1 MKFFGT
7 AFLCGCSLCCTRC
20 RLDYPPQFGKWARVP
35 PSDLGANPKE
45 RQKSSLHKTQLL
57 TLYMKSFGVTIEIK
71 PRQQF
76 FYMLSTV
83 SSARLCFFL
92 DFFTAFCPLGSK
104 RVNSLWG
111 ACNYG
116 SLPSI
121 HLLLGYF
128 LLSSETSFSRIAK
141 TARQRAL
148 CCRSAAAPVMKRG
161 EKNLR
166 GQVNV
171 KFNIFLR

>member
-1 MKFFGT
+1 MSSRS
-7 AFLCGCSLCCTRC
+7 SLRSWGG
-20 RLDYPPQFGKWARVP
+20 P
-35 PSDLGANPKE
+35 E
-45 RQKSSLHKTQLL
+45 RAASLHKAQLL
-57 TLYMKSFGVTIEIK
+57 TFYVKSFGVTIEIK

-76 FYMLSTV
+76 FYMLLHFCTIM
-83 SSARLCFFL
+83 FFFGI
-92 DFFTAFCPLGSK
+92 FFTAFCPLGSK

-128 LLSSETSFSRIAK
+128 FLSSGKSFSRIAK
-141 TARQRAL
+141 TARQRAP
-148 CCRSAAAPVMKRG
+148 CCRSAAAPVVKRG

-166 GQVNV
+166 DEVNV
-171 KFNIFLR
+171 KFNIF

>member
-1 MKFFGT
+1 MSSRS
-7 AFLCGCSLCCTRC
+7 SLRSWSE
-20 RLDYPPQFGKWARVP
+20 P
-35 PSDLGANPKE
+35 E
-45 RQKSSLHKTQLL
+45 RAASLHKAQLL
-57 TLYMKSFGVTIEIK
+57 TLYVKSFGVTIEIK

-76 FYMLSTV
+76 FYMLLTV
-83 SSARLCFFL
+83 SSARLCFFWI
-92 DFFTAFCPLGSK
+92 FFTAFCPLGSK

-128 LLSSETSFSRIAK
+128 FLSSGKSFSRIAK
-141 TARQRAL
+141 TARQRAP
-148 CCRSAAAPVMKRG
+148 CCRSAAAPVVKRG

-166 GQVNV
+166 DEVNV

>member
-1 MKFFGT
+1 MSSRS
-7 AFLCGCSLCCTRC
+7 SLRSWGG
-20 RLDYPPQFGKWARVP
+20 P
-35 PSDLGANPKE
+35 E
-45 RQKSSLHKTQLL
+45 RAASLHKAQLL
-57 TLYMKSFGVTIEIK
+57 TFYVKSFGVTIEIK
-71 PRQQF
+71 TRQQF
-76 FYMLSTV
+76 FYMLLHFCTIM
-83 SSARLCFFL
+83 FFFGI
-92 DFFTAFCPLGSK
+92 FFTAFCPLGSK

-128 LLSSETSFSRIAK
+128 FLSSGKSFSRIAK
-141 TARQRAL
+141 TARQRAP
-148 CCRSAAAPVMKRG
+148 CCRSAAPPVVKRG

-166 GQVNV
+166 GEGNV

>member
-1 MKFFGT
+1 MSSRS
-7 AFLCGCSLCCTRC
+7 SLRSWGG
-20 RLDYPPQFGKWARVP
+20 P
-35 PSDLGANPKE
+35 E
-45 RQKSSLHKTQLL
+45 RATSLHKAQLL
-57 TLYMKSFGVTIEIK
+57 TLYVKSFGVTIEIK

-76 FYMLSTV
+76 FYMLLTV
-83 SSARLCFFL
+83 SSARLCFFWI
-92 DFFTAFCPLGSK
+92 FFTAFCPLGSK

-128 LLSSETSFSRIAK
+128 FFSSGKSFSRIAK
-141 TARQRAL
+141 TARQRAP
-148 CCRSAAAPVMKRG
+148 CCRSAAAPVVKRG

-166 GQVNV
+166 DEVNV

>member
-1 MKFFGT
+1 MSSRS
-7 AFLCGCSLCCTRC
+7 SLRSWGG
-20 RLDYPPQFGKWARVP
+20 P
-35 PSDLGANPKE
+35 E
-45 RQKSSLHKTQLL
+45 RATSLHKAQLL
-57 TLYMKSFGVTIEIK
+57 TLYVKSFGVTIEIK

-76 FYMLSTV
+76 FYMLLTV
-83 SSARLCFFL
+83 SSARLCFFWI
-92 DFFTAFCPLGSK
+92 FFTAFCPLGSK

-128 LLSSETSFSRIAK
+128 FLSSGKSFSRIAK
-141 TARQRAL
+141 TARQRAP
-148 CCRSAAAPVMKRG
+148 CCRSAAAPVVKRG

-166 GQVNV
+166 DEVNV

>member
-1 MKFFGT
+1 MSSRS
-7 AFLCGCSLCCTRC
+7 SLRSWGG
-20 RLDYPPQFGKWARVP
+20 P
-35 PSDLGANPKE
+35 E
-45 RQKSSLHKTQLL
+45 RAASLHKAQLL
-57 TLYMKSFGVTIEIK
+57 TFYLKSFGVTIEIK

-76 FYMLSTV
+76 FYMLLHFCTIMF
-83 SSARLCFFL
+83 FFL
-92 DFFTAFCPLGSK
+92 IFFTPFCPLGSK

-128 LLSSETSFSRIAK
+128 FLSSGKSFSRIAK
-141 TARQRAL
+141 TARQRAP
-148 CCRSAAAPVMKRG
+148 CCRSAAPPVVKRG

-166 GQVNV
+166 GEGNV

>member
-1 MKFFGT
+1 MSSRS
-7 AFLCGCSLCCTRC
+7 SLRSWGG
-20 RLDYPPQFGKWARVP
+20 P
-35 PSDLGANPKE
+35 E
-45 RQKSSLHKTQLL
+45 RATSLHKAQRL
-57 TLYMKSFGVTIEIK
+57 TLYVKSFGVTIEIK
-71 PRQQF
+71 PRQRF
-76 FYMLSTV
+76 FCMLLTV
-83 SSARLCFFL
+83 SSARLCFFWI
-92 DFFTAFCPLGSK
+92 FFTAFCPLGSK

-128 LLSSETSFSRIAK
+128 FLSSGKSFSRIAK
-141 TARQRAL
+141 TARQRAP
-148 CCRSAAAPVMKRG
+148 CCRSAAAPVVKRG

-166 GQVNV
+166 DEVNV

>member
-1 MKFFGT
+1 MSSRS
-7 AFLCGCSLCCTRC
+7 SLRSWGG
-20 RLDYPPQFGKWARVP
+20 P
-35 PSDLGANPKE
+35 E
-45 RQKSSLHKTQLL
+45 RAASLHKAQLL
-57 TLYMKSFGVTIEIK
+57 TLYVKSFGVTIEIK

-76 FYMLSTV
+76 FYMLLTV
-83 SSARLCFFL
+83 SSARLFFFWI
-92 DFFTAFCPLGSK
+92 FFTAFCPLGSK

-128 LLSSETSFSRIAK
+128 FLSSGKSFSRIAK
-141 TARQRAL
+141 TARQRAP
-148 CCRSAAAPVMKRG
+148 CCRSAAAPVVERG

-166 GQVNV
+166 DEVNV

>member
-1 MKFFGT
+1 MSSRS
-7 AFLCGCSLCCTRC
+7 SLRSWGG
-20 RLDYPPQFGKWARVP
+20 P
-35 PSDLGANPKE
+35 E
-45 RQKSSLHKTQLL
+45 RAASLHKAQLL
-57 TLYMKSFGVTIEIK
+57 TFYVKSFGVTIEIK
-71 PRQQF
+71 TRQQF
-76 FYMLSTV
+76 FYMLLHFCTIM
-83 SSARLCFFL
+83 FFFWI
-92 DFFTAFCPLGSK
+92 FFTAFCPLGSK

-128 LLSSETSFSRIAK
+128 FLSSGKSFSRIAK
-141 TARQRAL
+141 TARQRAP
-148 CCRSAAAPVMKRG
+148 CCRSAAAPVVKRG

-166 GQVNV
+166 DEVNV

>member
-1 MKFFGT
+1 MSSRS
-7 AFLCGCSLCCTRC
+7 SLRSWGG
-20 RLDYPPQFGKWARVP
+20 P
-35 PSDLGANPKE
+35 E
-45 RQKSSLHKTQLL
+45 RAASLHKAQLL
-57 TLYMKSFGVTIEIK
+57 TLYVKSFGVTIEIK

-76 FYMLSTV
+76 FYMLLTV
-83 SSARLCFFL
+83 SSARLCFFWI
-92 DFFTAFCPLGSK
+92 FFTAFCPLGSK

-128 LLSSETSFSRIAK
+128 FLSSGKSFSRIAK
-141 TARQRAL
+141 TARQRAP
-148 CCRSAAAPVMKRG
+148 CCRSAAAPVVKRG

-166 GQVNV
+166 DEVNV

>member
-1 MKFFGT
+1 MSSRS
-7 AFLCGCSLCCTRC
+7 SLRSWSG
-20 RLDYPPQFGKWARVP
+20 P
-35 PSDLGANPKE
+35 E
-45 RQKSSLHKTQLL
+45 RAASLHKAQLL
-57 TLYMKSFGVTIEIK
+57 TLYVKSFGVTIEIK

-76 FYMLSTV
+76 FYMLLTV
-83 SSARLCFFL
+83 SSARLCFFWI
-92 DFFTAFCPLGSK
+92 FFTAFCPLGSK

-128 LLSSETSFSRIAK
+128 FLSSGKSFSRIAK
-141 TARQRAL
+141 TARQRAP
-148 CCRSAAAPVMKRG
+148 CCRSAAAPVVKRG

-166 GQVNV
+166 DEVNV

>member
-1 MKFFGT
+1 MSSRS
-7 AFLCGCSLCCTRC
+7 SLRSWGG
-20 RLDYPPQFGKWARVP
+20 P
-35 PSDLGANPKE
+35 E
-45 RQKSSLHKTQLL
+45 RAASLHKAQLL
-57 TLYMKSFGVTIEIK
+57 TFYVKSFGVTIEIK

-76 FYMLSTV
+76 FYMLLHFCTIM
-83 SSARLCFFL
+83 FFFGI
-92 DFFTAFCPLGSK
+92 FFTAFCPLGSK

-128 LLSSETSFSRIAK
+128 FLSSGKSFSRIAK
-141 TARQRAL
+141 TARQRAP
-148 CCRSAAAPVMKRG
+148 CCRSAAPPVVKRG

-166 GQVNV
+166 DEVNV
-171 KFNIFLR
+171 KFNIF

>member
-1 MKFFGT
+1 MSSRS
-7 AFLCGCSLCCTRC
+7 SLRSWGG
-20 RLDYPPQFGKWARVP
+20 P
-35 PSDLGANPKE
+35 E
-45 RQKSSLHKTQLL
+45 RAASLHKAQLL
-57 TLYMKSFGVTIEIK
+57 TLYVKSFGVTIEIK

-76 FYMLSTV
+76 FYMLLTV

-121 HLLLGYF
+121 HLLRGCF
-128 LLSSETSFSRIAK
+128 FLSSGKSFSRIAK
-141 TARQRAL
+141 TARQRAP
-148 CCRSAAAPVMKRG
+148 CCRSAAAPVVNRG

-166 GQVNV
+166 DEVNV

>member
-1 MKFFGT
+1 MSSRS
-7 AFLCGCSLCCTRC
+7 SLRSWGG
-20 RLDYPPQFGKWARVP
+20 P
-35 PSDLGANPKE
+35 E
-45 RQKSSLHKTQLL
+45 RAASLHKAQLL
-57 TLYMKSFGVTIEIK
+57 TFYLKSFGVTIEIK

-76 FYMLSTV
+76 FYMLLHFCTIM
-83 SSARLCFFL
+83 FFFWI
-92 DFFTAFCPLGSK
+92 FFTAFCPLGSK

-128 LLSSETSFSRIAK
+128 FLSSGTSFSRIAN
-141 TARQRAL
+141 TARQRAP
-148 CCRSAAAPVMKRG
+148 CCRSAAAPVVKRG

-166 GQVNV
+166 GEVNV

>member
-1 MKFFGT
+1 MSSRS
-7 AFLCGCSLCCTRC
+7 SLRSWGG
-20 RLDYPPQFGKWARVP
+20 P
-35 PSDLGANPKE
+35 E
-45 RQKSSLHKTQLL
+45 RAASLHKAQLL
-57 TLYMKSFGVTIEIK
+57 TLYVKSFGVTIEIK

-76 FYMLSTV
+76 FYMLLTV
-83 SSARLCFFL
+83 SSARLCFFFWI
-92 DFFTAFCPLGSK
+92 FFTAFCPLGSK

-128 LLSSETSFSRIAK
+128 FLSSGKSFSRIAK
-141 TARQRAL
+141 TARQRAP
-148 CCRSAAAPVMKRG
+148 CCRSAAAPVVERE

-166 GQVNV
+166 DEVNV

>member
-1 MKFFGT
+1 MSSRS
-7 AFLCGCSLCCTRC
+7 SLRSWGG
-20 RLDYPPQFGKWARVP
+20 P
-35 PSDLGANPKE
+35 E
-45 RQKSSLHKTQLL
+45 RAASLHKAQLL
-57 TLYMKSFGVTIEIK
+57 TFYVKSFVVTIEIK

-76 FYMLSTV
+76 FYMLLHFCTIM
-83 SSARLCFFL
+83 FFFWI
-92 DFFTAFCPLGSK
+92 FFTAFCPLGSK
-104 RVNSLWG
+104 RVNSLSG

-128 LLSSETSFSRIAK
+128 FLSSGKSFSRIAK
-141 TARQRAL
+141 TARQRAP
-148 CCRSAAAPVMKRG
+148 CCRSAAAPVVKRG

-166 GQVNV
+166 DEVNV

>member
-1 MKFFGT
+1 MSSRS
-7 AFLCGCSLCCTRC
+7 SLRSWGG
-20 RLDYPPQFGKWARVP
+20 P
-35 PSDLGANPKE
+35 E
-45 RQKSSLHKTQLL
+45 RAASLHKAQLL
-57 TLYMKSFGVTIEIK
+57 TLYVKSFGVTIEIK

-76 FYMLSTV
+76 FYMLLTV
-83 SSARLCFFL
+83 SSARLCFFFGF
-92 DFFTAFCPLGSK
+92 FFTAFCPLGSK

-128 LLSSETSFSRIAK
+128 FLSSGKSFSRIAK
-141 TARQRAL
+141 TARQRTP
-148 CCRSAAAPVMKRG
+148 CCRSAAAPVVERG

-166 GQVNV
+166 DEVNV

>member
-1 MKFFGT
+1 MSSRS
-7 AFLCGCSLCCTRC
+7 SLRSWGG
-20 RLDYPPQFGKWARVP
+20 P
-35 PSDLGANPKE
+35 E
-45 RQKSSLHKTQLL
+45 RATSLHKAQLL
-57 TLYMKSFGVTIEIK
+57 TLYVKSFGLTIEIK

-76 FYMLSTV
+76 FYMLLTV
-83 SSARLCFFL
+83 SSARLCFFWI
-92 DFFTAFCPLGSK
+92 FFTAFCPLGSK

-128 LLSSETSFSRIAK
+128 FLSSGKSFSRIAK
-141 TARQRAL
+141 TARQRAP
-148 CCRSAAAPVMKRG
+148 CCRSAAPPVVKRG

-166 GQVNV
+166 GEGNV

>member
-1 MKFFGT
+1 MSSRS
-7 AFLCGCSLCCTRC
+7 SLRSWGG
-20 RLDYPPQFGKWARVP
+20 P
-35 PSDLGANPKE
+35 E
-45 RQKSSLHKTQLL
+45 RATSLHKAQLL
-57 TLYMKSFGVTIEIK
+57 TLYVKSFGVTIEIK

-76 FYMLSTV
+76 FYMLLTV
-83 SSARLCFFL
+83 SSARLCFFWI
-92 DFFTAFCPLGSK
+92 FFTAFCPLGSK

-128 LLSSETSFSRIAK
+128 FLSSGKSFSRIAK
-141 TARQRAL
+141 TARQRAP
-148 CCRSAAAPVMKRG
+148 CCRSAAVPVVKRG

-166 GQVNV
+166 DEVNV

>member
-1 MKFFGT
+1 MSSRS
-7 AFLCGCSLCCTRC
+7 SLRSWGG
-20 RLDYPPQFGKWARVP
+20 P
-35 PSDLGANPKE
+35 E
-45 RQKSSLHKTQLL
+45 RATSLHKAQLL
-57 TLYMKSFGVTIEIK
+57 TLYVKSFGVTIEIK

-76 FYMLSTV
+76 FYMLLHFCTIM
-83 SSARLCFFL
+83 FFFGI
-92 DFFTAFCPLGSK
+92 FFTAFCPLGSK

-128 LLSSETSFSRIAK
+128 FLSSGKSFSRIAK
-141 TARQRAL
+141 TARQRAP
-148 CCRSAAAPVMKRG
+148 CCRSAAAPVVKRG

-166 GQVNV
+166 GEGNV

>member
-1 MKFFGT
+1 MSSRS
-7 AFLCGCSLCCTRC
+7 SLRSWGG
-20 RLDYPPQFGKWARVP
+20 P
-35 PSDLGANPKE
+35 E
-45 RQKSSLHKTQLL
+45 RAASLHKAQLL
-57 TLYMKSFGVTIEIK
+57 TFYLKSFGVTIEIK

-76 FYMLSTV
+76 FYMLLHFCTIMFFFFG
-83 SSARLCFFL
+83 FFL
-92 DFFTAFCPLGSK
+92 RLSVLLGVK
-104 RVNSLWG
+104 ELTSLWG

-128 LLSSETSFSRIAK
+128 FLSSGKSFSRIAK
-141 TARQRAL
+141 TARQRAP
-148 CCRSAAAPVMKRG
+148 CCRSAAPPVVKRG

-166 GQVNV
+166 GEGNV

>member
-1 MKFFGT
+1 MSSRS
-7 AFLCGCSLCCTRC
+7 SLRSWGG
-20 RLDYPPQFGKWARVP
+20 P
-35 PSDLGANPKE
+35 E
-45 RQKSSLHKTQLL
+45 RAASLHKAQLL
-57 TLYMKSFGVTIEIK
+57 TFYLKSFGVTIEIK

-76 FYMLSTV
+76 FYMLLHFCTIM
-83 SSARLCFFL
+83 FFFWI
-92 DFFTAFCPLGSK
+92 FFTAFCPLGSK

-128 LLSSETSFSRIAK
+128 FLSSGKSFSRIAK
-141 TARQRAL
+141 TARQRAP
-148 CCRSAAAPVMKRG
+148 CCRSAAAPVVKRG

-166 GQVNV
+166 DEVNV
-171 KFNIFLR
+171 KFNIFLP